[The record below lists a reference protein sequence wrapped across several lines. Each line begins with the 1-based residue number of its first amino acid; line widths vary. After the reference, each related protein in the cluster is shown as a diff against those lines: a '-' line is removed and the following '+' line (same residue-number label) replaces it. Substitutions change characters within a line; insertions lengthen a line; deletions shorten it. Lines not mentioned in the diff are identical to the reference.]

1 MHPSTSLANTSPNC
15 FLSKSLN
22 MNKVKLFCDA
32 SIMQQHSNLAAA
44 FAVIEMKEAHP
55 DALDKLLVVR
65 STIVMNDSYRQLHV
79 GIKPQRWLLW
89 EGRACVGAQHYKLW
103 ALIQGRDIVV
113 NA

>member
-1 MHPSTSLANTSPNC
+1 MCFPLLQRGCNTEHSVTTKGETQMHPSTSLANTFPNC

-44 FAVIEMKEAHP
+44 FVVIEMKEAHP

-79 GIKPQRWLLW
+79 GGKPQ
-89 EGRACVGAQHYKLW
+89 
-103 ALIQGRDIVV
+103 
-113 NA
+113 